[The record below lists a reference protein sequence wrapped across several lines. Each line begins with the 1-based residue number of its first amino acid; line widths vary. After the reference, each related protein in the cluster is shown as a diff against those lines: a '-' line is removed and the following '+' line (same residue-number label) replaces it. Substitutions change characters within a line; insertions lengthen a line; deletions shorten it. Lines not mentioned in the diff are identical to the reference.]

1 MPAPMSQASSAT
13 AAKSQ
18 KNNKQKGVGTIG
30 SNPFSLILPIAY
42 CLLPIA
48 YCLLPQLSHRNKL
61 PRRVIQHLQRARRD
75 IEIRAV
81 QRHSPLA
88 FQHLNARECAQ
99 IGE

>member
-48 YCLLPQLSHRNKL
+48 YCLSSHTETNCPVALFSTSSVPDAISKYAPCSDTRPLPS
-61 PRRVIQHLQRARRD
+61 
-75 IEIRAV
+75 
-81 QRHSPLA
+81 ST
-88 FQHLNARECAQ
+88 
-99 IGE
+99 